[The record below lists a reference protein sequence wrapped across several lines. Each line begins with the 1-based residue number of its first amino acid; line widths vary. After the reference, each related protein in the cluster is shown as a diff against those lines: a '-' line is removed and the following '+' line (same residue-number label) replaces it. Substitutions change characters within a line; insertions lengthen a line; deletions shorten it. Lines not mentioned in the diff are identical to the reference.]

1 MKKWHKLAVLILV
14 LVAAAA
20 VLLTVTRPE
29 RADRQA
35 ELKRQTAGYDAD
47 VRRRLQCLVELKSDG
62 MALLTWEEREELRA
76 IVGRAGLAGEERAS
90 LVFWM
95 IIRRVMVPDTIL
107 NALLTDGEFR
117 RQSGDRWLFT
127 LARIS
132 LFRAQPYSPHE
143 HTERRLLAAG
153 ELLERACEKNA
164 EPAVYWLY
172 RAAILHYLR
181 NIQRRRS
188 DEAAADESLRA
199 LVAAVDVFIEAD
211 EKRMLLPPPYLEF
224 AGSVAVMPPELPIGD
239 GSDLPWA
246 ARLPFALLIGS
257 DLREDLRQD
266 SGDGLPSQKL
276 TRLLRFYRQM
286 LSLEPP
292 NAQMFDFTAA
302 ELVAFLEE
310 DVPEVS
316 PEFARE
322 ITGETAIAAQLLEE
336 LQDVMGY
343 AEANPI
349 YVGTNLAV
357 YHENRRLG
365 LRGDFRATIDTILR
379 KLAEMKG

>member
-1 MKKWHKLAVLILV
+1 MKMWHKLVVLILV
-14 LVAAAA
+14 LAAAAA
-20 VLLTVTRPE
+20 VLLTINRPE
-29 RADRQA
+29 RAGR
-35 ELKRQTAGYDAD
+35 ETALQRETTGYDPD
-47 VRRRLQCLVELKSDG
+47 VRQWLQCLVEMERDG
-62 MALLTWEEREELRA
+62 MALLAWEEREELRA
-76 IVGRAGLAGEERAS
+76 IAGRTGLAGEERAS

-107 NALLTDGEFR
+107 NALLTDGEFQ
-117 RQSGDRWLFT
+117 RQSDDRWLFT

-143 HTERRLLAAG
+143 HTEWRLIAAG

-164 EPAVYWLY
+164 EPVVYWLY

-181 NIQRRRS
+181 NMQHRRG
-188 DEAAADESLRA
+188 DDAAADESLRA

-224 AGSVAVMPPELPIGD
+224 AGSVAVMPQELPIGD

-257 DLREDLRQD
+257 DLREDLRRD
-266 SGDGLPSQKL
+266 SGEGLPSQKL
-276 TRLLRFYRQM
+276 ARLLRFYRQM

-302 ELVAFLEE
+302 ELVAFLEK

-322 ITGETAIAAQLLEE
+322 IAGETAIAARLLEE
-336 LQDVMGY
+336 LQDVLGY

-349 YVGTNLAV
+349 YVGTDLAV
-357 YHENRRLG
+357 YHENRRLS
-365 LRGDFRATIDTILR
+365 LRGDFRAAIDAMLR
-379 KLAEMKG
+379 KLAEMKE

>member
-1 MKKWHKLAVLILV
+1 VKMWHKLVVLILV

-20 VLLTVTRPE
+20 VLLTVTRLE
-29 RADRQA
+29 HAGR
-35 ELKRQTAGYDAD
+35 ETALQRETTGYDPE
-47 VRRRLQCLVELKSDG
+47 VRQWLQCLVEMERDG

-76 IVGRAGLAGEERAS
+76 IAGKAGLAGEERAS

-95 IIRRVMVPDTIL
+95 IIRRVMVPDTTL
-107 NALLTDGEFR
+107 DALLTDGEFR

-143 HTERRLLAAG
+143 HTEQRLFVAG
-153 ELLERACEKNA
+153 ELLESACKKNA

-181 NIQRRRS
+181 NIQLRRS
-188 DEAAADESLRA
+188 DIAAADESLRA
-199 LVAAVDVFIEAD
+199 LVAAVDAFIKAD

-224 AGSVAVMPPELPIGD
+224 AGNAAMMPPELPIGD
-239 GSDLPWA
+239 GSNLPWA

-257 DLREDLRQD
+257 NLREDLRQD

-286 LSLEPP
+286 LLLEPP

-302 ELVAFLEE
+302 ELVVFLEE

-316 PEFARE
+316 PEFAAD
-322 ITGETAIAAQLLEE
+322 ITGETAIAARLLEE
-336 LQDVMGY
+336 LQDVLGY

-349 YVGTNLAV
+349 YLGTNLAV
-357 YHENRRLG
+357 YHENRRLI
-365 LRGDFRATIDTILR
+365 LRGDFRAAIDAILR